1 MKKWYSVH
9 IYYFQRRKNQFD
21 YLPIAEDRS
30 LSHKWNEEKRIQNI
44 AERGKFKPSSFVPF
58 SFFVKKKLIF
68 FTSPSYIMH
77 AFKKCL
83 DSKWS
88 KSLAYYLYNNN
99 GIERMLGHPLK

>member
-30 LSHKWNEEKRIQNI
+30 LSQKWNEEKRIKNI

-58 SFFVKKKLIF
+58 SFFVKKKTNIF
-68 FTSPSYIMH
+68 YLTFLYH
-77 AFKKCL
+77 AC
-83 DSKWS
+83 
-88 KSLAYYLYNNN
+88 
-99 GIERMLGHPLK
+99 I

>member
-21 YLPIAEDRS
+21 YLPIAEERS
-30 LSHKWNEEKRIQNI
+30 LSHKWNEEKRMQNI
-44 AERGKFKPSSFVPF
+44 AERGKFKPSSFLPF

-77 AFKKCL
+77 AFKKC
-83 DSKWS
+83 
-88 KSLAYYLYNNN
+88 
-99 GIERMLGHPLK
+99 